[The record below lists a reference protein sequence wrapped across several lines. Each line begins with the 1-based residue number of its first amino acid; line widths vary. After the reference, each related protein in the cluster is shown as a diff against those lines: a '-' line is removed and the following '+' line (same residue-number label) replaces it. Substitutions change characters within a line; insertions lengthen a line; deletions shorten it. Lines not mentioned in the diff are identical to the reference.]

1 MIEAPTPLIIKD
13 IVEFSSTTDKQ
24 SKINMKLIPSSF
36 ELEFSAKIIDKIPQ
50 KEYFVSETV
59 ENLLKNSYLATG
71 GNILGILKILEY
83 FIKKNSYKIYEE
95 NNLIKLQI
103 DIEHP
108 IIKFINFTL
117 EEKKSDINTQV
128 TELSS
133 YVYETLVNK
142 IKSLEEKN
150 KDYENKIKEM
160 KNEYEQKFQKLL
172 EINQKNENKIN
183 ELENIIKGIKNELPS
198 QKENMK
204 EQNNFFSVNNNKT
217 GNSRF
222 NSKIKI
228 NES

>member
-1 MIEAPTPLIIKD
+1 
-13 IVEFSSTTDKQ
+13 
-24 SKINMKLIPSSF
+24 MKLIPSSF

-160 KNEYEQKFQKLL
+160 KNEYEQKFQKLI